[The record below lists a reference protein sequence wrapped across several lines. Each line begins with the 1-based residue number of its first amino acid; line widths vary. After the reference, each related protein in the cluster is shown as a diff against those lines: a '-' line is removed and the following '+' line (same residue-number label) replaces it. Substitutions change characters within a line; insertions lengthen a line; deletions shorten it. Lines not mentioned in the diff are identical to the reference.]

1 MYRIKNF
8 FIMLVFTA
16 ILFTGCGENLFEGL
30 SDSNSAMAKKEDAKI
45 ALDKGNYT
53 EAVSLLED
61 LCGTDTSNLTC
72 NEETQADLASAYVAR
87 STGLDVLQLIAK
99 AEEAAANPTDSFI
112 TVSTLLPIADINACA
127 ADPAASCPVKE
138 DMENAIGILEGLLA
152 TTGPSDPNLTQVE
165 KNLYLQL
172 AVASAVNIA
181 VNIGISSGGLDDT
194 AGTPVGT
201 PSSES
206 DLPAGVLEDIERD
219 VNNVADGIQG
229 SGISADLTDDIA
241 TMESGLDADGNGDVT
256 FSELQ
261 TYISVLQ

>member
-1 MYRIKNF
+1 MYIVKKL
-8 FIMLVFTA
+8 FIMLVFTSVIFA
-16 ILFTGCGENLFEGL
+16 GCGGNLFEGL
-30 SDSNSAMAKKEDAKI
+30 SDSDSDAAKKEAAKI
-45 ALDKGNYT
+45 ALDKGDYT
-53 EAVSLLED
+53 KAVSLLEE
-61 LCGTDTSNLTC
+61 LCGTNISNLTC
-72 NEETQADLASAYVAR
+72 DEETQADLASAYVAR

-99 AEEAAANPTDSFI
+99 AEEAAANPTDSFT
-112 TVSTLLPIADINACA
+112 TVSTLLPIPDINTCA
-127 ADPAASCPVKE
+127 ADPAASCLVKD

-152 TTGPSDPNLTQVE
+152 TTDPSDSNLTEVE

-229 SGISADLTDDIA
+229 SGISADLSDDIA
-241 TMESGLDADGNGDVT
+241 TIESELDADGNGDVT